1 MPSFSELF
9 SEEYNTQRD
18 QWEKALKLELKLDD
32 VTSKLSKKN
41 LEIGSW
47 PTLSLNAIPV
57 ALAARS
63 SWKKA
68 AQTYVQDSQELLDHL
83 KEDLEAGVRVFF
95 FQFALSAERWSS
107 IQGLLAAHQDAK
119 DVEVIAL
126 QSNLAPSK
134 NILVLDRTSVCH
146 ARDLHDQGA
155 QSVQELAVV
164 TLRLIERLTQPPTHL
179 GVCVDSH
186 FFKNIAKIRAL
197 KLLASKVAQESA
209 VADNFKIIA
218 LNSYR
223 EWTLYER
230 YSNMLRND
238 AQVASAYIAGADVV
252 QSSGYQTL
260 FELETT
266 QADEHGERSRR
277 MARNTTHIL
286 GLESMLGIVEDA
298 AHGSFH
304 LETLSQSYA
313 EKAWALMQQL
323 LPMSSQER
331 EAFLHQEI
339 LKVREQRLE
348 RVKTR
353 KDVLAGMND
362 FPDGREK
369 LNVTLKEPSI
379 FRVSRCFEDLRLK
392 LESINTLPKV
402 QIVLSGD
409 YAALNNRINFIKN
422 YFEVIGLEVLD
433 PMVKIKLDQRI
444 VVLCA
449 KDEDYADLAARTD
462 VTGALACYVA
472 GKVELPGFEA
482 IFMGQNV
489 FETLSRLTKK
499 LSQ

>member
-41 LEIGSW
+41 PELGSW
-47 PTLSLNAIPV
+47 PTLSLKATPLSLSTKN
-57 ALAARS
+57 

-68 AQTYVQDSQELLDHL
+68 AQTYVQETHQLQEKLR
-83 KEDLEAGVRVFF
+83 EDLEAGVRVFF
-95 FQFALSAERWSS
+95 FYFPLSAKDWSS
-107 IQGLLAAHQDAK
+107 IEALFGAHPDAK
-119 DVEVIAL
+119 DIEVVAL
-126 QSNLAPSK
+126 NSRLSVTK
-134 NILVLDRTSVCH
+134 KILVIDQTSICH

-155 QSVQELAVV
+155 HNIQELAVL
-164 TLRLIERLTQPPTHL
+164 TLRLIESLKQPPTHL
-179 GVCVDSH
+179 GICVDSH
-186 FFKNIAKIRAL
+186 FFKNIAKVRAL
-197 KLLASKVAQESA
+197 KLLASKVAQEA
-209 VADNFKIIA
+209 DVADQFKIVA

-238 AQVASAYIAGADVV
+238 AQVASAYIAGADLV

-260 FELETT
+260 FELETNESS
-266 QADEHGERSRR
+266 EHGERSHR

-304 LETLSQSYA
+304 LETLTQIYA

-323 LPMSSQER
+323 LPMKTAER
-331 EAFLHQEI
+331 ESFLQQEVRN
-339 LKVREQRLE
+339 VREQRLE

-369 LNVTLKEPSI
+369 LNVTLKEPVV
-379 FRVSRCFEDLRLK
+379 FRVARCFEELRLHV
-392 LESINTLPKV
+392 ESLKNPPKV
-402 QIVLSGD
+402 QIILRGD

-444 VVLCA
+444 LVLCG
-449 KDEDYADLAARTD
+449 KDEEYAELAAQTD
-462 VTGALACYVA
+462 KTGAHACYVA
-472 GKVELPGFEA
+472 GKVDVPGYEP

-489 FETLSRLTKK
+489 YETLSQLMKK
-499 LSQ
+499 LSH